1 MLLAVCPLAA
11 ALQTGFIRPG
21 LVQPPSFAT
30 GPARSARAAAMRL
43 PAAVVMQESLHADSP
58 GDRSGLPEMVATE
71 ATMDDLTQYY
81 EGSASLDERMKD
93 YVMKRGGDRVIRRI
107 LIANNGM
114 AATKSIMSIRQWGY
128 NTFGDE
134 RAVQFVV
141 MATPEDLKANAE
153 FIRRADEFVEVPGG
167 SNANNYANVQLIVD
181 LCLSQNVDAVMVG
194 WGHASENPKLGDM
207 LKEKA
212 AQMGKEVTFI
222 GPTSPVMRVLGDKIG
237 SNLVAQKAGVSTMP
251 WNGDG
256 MTADLD
262 EFGNIPFEQF
272 DAACIH
278 TEEEAVDAANRIGY
292 PVMLKASEGG
302 GGKGIRMARDE
313 AALRTAYPQVLGE
326 VPGSPVF
333 LVQLCQGARHLE
345 VQVMGDKH
353 GNAIA
358 LGGRDCST
366 QRRFQKIFEEGPP
379 IVADDD
385 VFIEMQR
392 AAVNLCRNLGYVS
405 AGTVEY
411 MYMLDSK
418 EFYFLELNPRLQVEH
433 PVSESITGV
442 SMPGTQLHVAMGI
455 PLHNIPE
462 VREFYDEDKAGIGR
476 INLDYFKPNS
486 AYPRH
491 CIAARITAENPDEG
505 FKPTSGKIERIVFQS
520 NQKVWGYFSVIADGG
535 VHEYADS
542 QFGHIFANAATREE
556 SRRALV
562 GALKEL
568 FILGEI
574 RTTVEY
580 LGELLETDAFKENI
594 IDTAWL
600 DGIIAEKSVSVE
612 VDSMSA
618 VINAAVYRG
627 WGMIQDSIDGF
638 KASLEMGQLSL
649 LPLREM
655 QQIPLELTYE
665 DVKYS
670 FKVSPRGPDT
680 ILLSIGEQEIE
691 VKILQQADGSLFVSY
706 GRESHQVFARE
717 EPLGLR
723 MVLDGVTVLL
733 PTVYDPSELRSDIT
747 GKLVRYLVEDG
758 AEVEAG
764 TPFAEAEAMKMLIT
778 IKASEAGKITHEKQP
793 GSIINQGDLLS
804 SLELKDPSKV
814 KKILPF
820 DGELSFEKA
829 VTASKTTLQSYR
841 SSLKSL
847 ELVMD
852 GYVVEEVDALVQEML
867 ASLQS
872 LELLLGEVNEAAASL
887 ANKLPAELDGQLE
900 ALYAKTRQGHVDGE
914 DSAEALVLVAALK
927 KTVADFIDKQFD
939 SKKADMAVTLS
950 PISAVID
957 TYENGLR
964 DHAVTA
970 VCALIQRYM
979 GVEASF
985 FSQPSTDQAMAALIK
1000 ANADSL
1006 DQVVTTALAHESL
1019 KARSALTITLLRQLY
1034 DFPERF
1040 GVAPLR
1046 ELPPALDV
1054 VVSLAQL
1061 PGQAYKEVA
1070 LTATQFGLNKAEKP
1084 FEEVVAELKQELK
1097 TAGADSTAVSR
1108 GLVVNALL
1116 ALFGDEEVGQTAMQ
1130 VAVKR
1135 FYRAFKLLKLE
1146 TTTVGEAVITDFEYQ
1161 GADNAQGDANF
1172 PVRGGQLAVV
1182 PSLASLQAQLTDLL
1196 GRFPDTSEPVN
1207 KLHVALSEGV
1217 TNGAAAEEAL
1227 LSSVEA
1233 LLKENKAALEAK
1245 GVRLVSLM
1253 VPNPPKW
1260 PRQYSF
1266 TVTGD
1271 WAEDEARRGMYPT
1284 MWDLL
1289 ELSRLENWSPERLSG
1304 NSRNSVVL
1312 LGQQGSGRGQQQRV
1326 YVRGVTHAA
1335 LTAEASSAEASLLKS
1350 LDELQL
1356 AMLDKRV
1363 SPTASSH
1370 LFLHALT
1377 PFDTAAEGVIKTF
1390 EEVMPALISKYATRL
1405 LNLRVDEIEI
1415 RAHATEGSG
1424 QQAIRLMASSMSGQW
1439 LKTDGYLEF
1448 LDPTTGETQ
1457 SYCEVADKDSDEQM
1471 CYLEPYAASTT
1482 LTNKRSIAR
1491 RIGTT
1496 YAYDFIGL
1504 IEKALVSQWQA
1515 AISSGAAK
1523 EMPLSLLAVDEL
1535 LLEGDALVRGS
1546 RMVGENTVGMVGW
1559 HLTLKTPEYPDGRP
1573 LVIVANDCTVQSGS
1587 FGVDEDIYFDK
1598 VSKYARAGGFPRL
1611 HIASNSGARI
1621 GLAEEV
1627 KPYFQI
1633 AWNDP
1638 ANEANGYKY
1647 LYLSEADL
1655 AKLPEGV
1662 VSGEF
1667 VTEGGEKRYKLNYI
1681 VGEKDGIGVENLRGS
1696 GLIAGET
1703 SAAYADTFTLSYVTG
1718 RSVGIGAYVNRLA
1731 QRVIQMS
1738 NGPIILTGFSALN
1751 KLLGKEVYVSQDQ
1764 LGGPQIMLPN
1774 GVAHQLASDDQD
1786 GVEKILRWLSYVPYS
1801 ASSLPSFTPSSDP
1814 VERPITFLPSK
1825 TPYDPRNMLAGAAD
1839 PNDGTWLSGFFDK
1852 GSFTEYLA
1860 DWGKSVVMGRGKL
1873 GGVPMGCVA
1882 VETRLVEQRIP
1893 ADPANPASRESVLAQ
1908 AGQVWYPD
1916 SAFKTAQAIQDF
1928 AGENLP
1934 LMIFANWRGF
1944 SGGTRD
1950 MYGEILKFGA
1960 FIVDNLRNYK
1970 QPVFVYIPPNGELR
1984 GGAWVVVDPTI
1995 NEAMMEM
2002 YADENARGGILEPP
2016 GICDVKFRKPD
2027 LIKAMH
2033 RQDSKLQQLAEELEV
2048 AESSF
2053 AEAEAASL
2061 RKQIS
2066 AREVTLLP
2074 LYVQVSHEFADL
2086 HDRPGRMVAKGVI
2099 RDVVPWAEARPYFY
2113 HRMRRRLAQD
2123 ALIKALQAVD
2133 AGLLHKDGVTLVQG
2147 WCDADWGDDKA
2158 VLEWFESAKAKI
2170 DELTEAY
2177 KVDAVGKTVG
2187 ELLAGLSTEAK
2198 AALLKSL

>member
-1 MLLAVCPLAA
+1 MW
-11 ALQTGFIRPG
+11 
-21 LVQPPSFAT
+21 
-30 GPARSARAAAMRL
+30 
-43 PAAVVMQESLHADSP
+43 
-58 GDRSGLPEMVATE
+58 
-71 ATMDDLTQYY
+71 
-81 EGSASLDERMKD
+81 D
-93 YVMKRGGDRVIRRI
+93 YVKQRGGDRLIRRI

-114 AATKSIMSIRQWGY
+114 AATKTIMSIRQWAY
-128 NTFGDE
+128 ETFGDE
-134 RAVQFVV
+134 KAVEFVV
-141 MATPEDLKANAE
+141 MATPDDLAANAE

-207 LKEKA
+207 LKAKA
-212 AQMGKEVTFI
+212 AKMGKEVTFI

-262 EFGNIPFEQF
+262 ADGNIPFEQF

-278 TEEEAVDAANRIGY
+278 TEEEAVEAANRIGY

-302 GGKGIRMARDE
+302 GGKGIRMAPDE
-313 AALRTAYPQVLGE
+313 EALRTAYPQVLGE

-379 IVADDD
+379 VVSDEN
-385 VFIEMQR
+385 VFIDMQR
-392 AAVNLCRNLGYVS
+392 AAVNLCQSLGYQS

-411 MYMLDSK
+411 MYILDTK
-418 EFYFLELNPRLQVEH
+418 DYYFLELNPRLQVEH
-433 PVSESITGV
+433 PVTESITGV

-455 PLHNIPE
+455 PLYNIPE
-462 VREFYDEDKAGIGR
+462 VRVFYDEDKSSIGE
-476 INLDYFKPNS
+476 IDLDHYKPHS
-486 AYPRH
+486 KYPNH

-542 QFGHIFANAATREE
+542 QFGHIFANAPTREE
-556 SRRALV
+556 ARRALV
-562 GALKEL
+562 SALKEL

-580 LGELLETDAFKENI
+580 LGELLETEEFKENT

-600 DGIIAEKSVSVE
+600 DGIIAAKSVSVP
-612 VDSMSA
+612 VDAQSA
-618 VINAAVYRG
+618 VINAAVFRG
-627 WGMIQDSIDGF
+627 WKTIQDALAGF
-638 KASLEMGQLSL
+638 KTALEAGQLSL

-655 QQIPLELTYE
+655 QNIPLEITYE

-670 FKVSPRGPDT
+670 FTVSPRSPDT
-680 ILLSIGEQEIE
+680 ILLTINGKEIL

-706 GRESHQVFARE
+706 GRESHRVFARE

-758 AEVEAG
+758 AQVEAG

-778 IKASEAGKITHEKQP
+778 IKASEAGTITHEKQP

-804 SLELKDPSKV
+804 SLALKDPSKV
-814 KKILPF
+814 KKIAAYE
-820 DGELSFEKA
+820 GELGYEAGAERSE
-829 VTASKTTLQSYR
+829 TALQAYR

-847 ELVMD
+847 ELIMD
-852 GYVVEEVDALVQEML
+852 GYVVEDSDALVQKMLSSL
-867 ASLQS
+867 ASID
-872 LELLLGEVNEAAASL
+872 LLIGEVQDAAGAL
-887 ANKLPAELDGQLE
+887 GQKLPVELDTQLQ
-900 ALYAKTRQGHVDGE
+900 ALYAKTQEMHQEGE
-914 DSAEALVLVAALK
+914 DSAEAVALVAELK
-927 KTVADFIDKQFD
+927 KTVADFIDGQYE
-939 SKKADMAVTLS
+939 SKKEGMAATLA
-950 PISAVID
+950 PISVMLD
-957 TYENGLR
+957 TYANGLR
-964 DHAVTA
+964 DHAVSS
-970 VCALIQRYM
+970 VCALFRRYLS
-979 GVEASF
+979 VEESF
-985 FSQPSTDQAMAALIK
+985 LSQPSTDQAMAALIK

-1006 DQVVTTALAHESL
+1006 DGVVATAIAHESL

-1034 DFPERF
+1034 GFPERF

-1046 ELPPALDV
+1046 ELPESLNV
-1054 VVSLAQL
+1054 VTELSKLS
-1061 PGQAYKEVA
+1061 GRAYQEVA
-1070 LTATQFGLNKAEKP
+1070 LTATQFGLDKAEKP
-1084 FEEVVAELKQELK
+1084 FEEVVAQLKKELK
-1097 TAGADSTAVSR
+1097 TEGADSAAFSR

-1135 FYRAFKLLKLE
+1135 FYRAFNILKLE
-1146 TTTVGEAVITDFEYQ
+1146 TSTVGDAVITDFEYQ
-1161 GADNAQGDANF
+1161 GANNAQGAATL
-1172 PVRGGQLAVV
+1172 PVRSGQLAVV
-1182 PSLASLQAQLTDLL
+1182 PSLASLKAELPGLL
-1196 GRFPDTSEPVN
+1196 GRFADITEPVN
-1207 KLHVALSEGV
+1207 KLHVALGEGV
-1217 TNGAAAEEAL
+1217 ASGAAEEAAL
-1227 LSSVEA
+1227 IASVSA
-1233 LLKENKAALEAK
+1233 LLKENKAALDAK

-1266 TVTGD
+1266 TGD
-1271 WAEDEARRGMYPT
+1271 AEWDEVAARRNMYPT

-1289 ELSRLENWSPERLSG
+1289 EMGRLENWTPARIPSIAH
-1304 NSRNSVVL
+1304 NSIVL
-1312 LGQQGSGRGQQQRV
+1312 LGSQGTGPRQQQRV
-1326 YVRGVTHAA
+1326 YVRGVTHGAMS
-1335 LTAEASSAEASLLKS
+1335 AETSSAEASLLKS

-1356 AMLDKRV
+1356 AMLNQDV

-1370 LFLHALT
+1370 LFLNVLT
-1377 PFDTAAEGVIKTF
+1377 PFSASAEDVIKNY
-1390 EEVMPALISKYATRL
+1390 EEIMPALISKYATRL
-1405 LNLRVDEIEI
+1405 LNLRVDEIEV
-1415 RAHATEGSG
+1415 RASAVEGDG
-1424 QQAIRLMASSMSGQW
+1424 QQAVRLMASSMSGQW
-1439 LKTDGYLEF
+1439 LRADGYLEYV
-1448 LDPTTGETQ
+1448 DPKTGETA
-1457 SYCEVADKDSDEQM
+1457 SYCTVADKDSDQV
-1471 CYLEPYAASTT
+1471 CYIEPYAASTT
-1482 LTNKRSIAR
+1482 LSNKRSIAR

-1504 IEKALVSQWQA
+1504 IEKALVSQWQS
-1515 AISSGAAK
+1515 AIADGAAT

-1535 LLEGDALVRGS
+1535 LDEGGELVRGS
-1546 RMVGENTVGMVGW
+1546 RIVGENTVGMVGW
-1559 HLTLKTPEYPDGRP
+1559 HLTLKTPEYPEGRP

-1587 FGVDEDIYFDK
+1587 FGVQEDYFFDK
-1598 VSKYARAGGFPRL
+1598 VSKYAREGGYPRL

-1621 GLAEEV
+1621 GLADEV
-1627 KPYFQI
+1627 KPLFQI

-1638 ANEANGYKY
+1638 TKEENGYKY
-1647 LYLSEADL
+1647 LYLTEDDL
-1655 AKLPEGV
+1655 AKLPEGA
-1662 VSGEF
+1662 VSGTF
-1667 VTEGGEKRYKLNYI
+1667 VTEAGEKRYKLDYI

-1703 SAAYADTFTLSYVTG
+1703 SQAYAETFTLSYVTG

-1751 KLLGKEVYVSQDQ
+1751 KLLGKEVYSSQDQ

-1801 ASSLPSFTPSSDP
+1801 ASSQVSLAPSSDP
-1814 VERPITFLPSK
+1814 IERPITFQPTK
-1825 TPYDPRNMLAGAAD
+1825 TPYDPRHMLAGAPDPAD
-1839 PNDGTWLSGFFDK
+1839 GSQWQSGFFDK

-1860 DWGKSVVMGRGKL
+1860 DWGKSVVVGRGKL
-1873 GGVPMGCVA
+1873 GGVPMGCIA

-1893 ADPANPASRESVLAQ
+1893 ADPANPASREAVLAQ

-1916 SAFKTAQAIQDF
+1916 SAYKTAQAINDF

-1934 LMIFANWRGF
+1934 VMIFANWRGF

-1950 MYGEILKFGA
+1950 MYGEVLKFGS

-2033 RQDSKLQQLAEELEV
+2033 RQDSKLQQLATELEA
-2048 AESSF
+2048 AENSF
-2053 AEAEAASL
+2053 AEAEADSL
-2061 RKQIS
+2061 RQQI
-2066 AREVTLLP
+2066 AKREAALLP

-2099 RDVVPWAEARPYFY
+2099 RAMVPWAEARPYFY
-2113 HRMRRRLAQD
+2113 LRVRRRLAQD
-2123 ALIKALQAVD
+2123 ALVKALQAVD
-2133 AGLLHKDGVTLVQG
+2133 AELKHQDGVALVRG
-2147 WCDADWGDDKA
+2147 WCEADWEDDQA
-2158 VLEWFESAKAKI
+2158 VLKWFESAQSKI
-2170 DELTEAY
+2170 DGLAAAY
-2177 KVDAVGKTVG
+2177 KVDAVGAQVG
-2187 ELLAGLSTEAK
+2187 GLLAGLSADDKAK
-2198 AALLKSL
+2198 LLASL